1 MDGVVI
7 ELGRLKD
14 QNITCSILVNFRYL
28 PITALCKNNGTRI
41 ARVHLKKLRENS
53 KNIMSCLRSE
63 LCSSGNCYEDWRI
76 RARPHG
82 TADSKRLRECVKF
95 ASL

>member
-1 MDGVVI
+1 MVARAGFAKV
-7 ELGRLKD
+7 GRLQRSLND
-14 QNITCSILVNFRYL
+14 S
-28 PITALCKNNGTRI
+28 NGTRI
-41 ARVHLKKLRENS
+41 ARVHLKQLCEDL
-53 KNIMSCLRSE
+53 KNIMSYLRSE